1 MKFRPGYLAL
11 APLAP
16 LGAAV
21 AHAVLMPKKKSAY
34 QPQPDADRAM
44 AYAEKLAAMIRCD
57 TTSYANVYE
66 PERFERFHAQLAQL
80 FPLVHEKLERTVI
93 DTVGAWDGAWEQ
105 AGFNVIRLGV
115 GAR

>member
-57 TTSYANVYE
+57 TTSYANVYA
-66 PERFERFHAQLAQL
+66 PERFERFCRYLALVKLTGSKSVL
-80 FPLVHEKLERTVI
+80 FEPENKLFLISTN
-93 DTVGAWDGAWEQ
+93 T
-105 AGFNVIRLGV
+105 RL
-115 GAR
+115 